1 MNSNT
6 LNSRFKEVSEQ
17 IQKAVADDPALSAMI
32 GVLLVMF
39 ENQAALNNSQSE
51 LIESQSSE
59 IKLLTKRIETL
70 TLTIE
75 KLSAKLGNKSIT
87 VRKTTNENINGKGS
101 ERKKGI
107 DSSSKEKKQKEKK
120 EVPVNDDV
128 SVTDKEVCI
137 DIDGK
142 ELSLEEARKKVGT
155 VFTGKDGRR
164 YKYVRINDSSEK
176 IDINI
181 SVRHTRYSK
190 LQVIAVDDNGNEI
203 SEVKVT
209 PTLYPKTDFLKK
221 SSMSIGLMSLI
232 LEQWLVL
239 KSPLNRISQY
249 LLRYDISYSRQ
260 QLYSY
265 TDTTAALLMPIF
277 KHMESYLKEAK
288 FIGVDE
294 TYWSCREKGKI
305 KGPPEDEPGR
315 KSHRSKSKTL
325 RSYVFGI
332 VSKQVCLYY
341 HSLERSADIPKNII
355 LDNQVSDDCF
365 IESDAFYRKMFSI
378 KKDKDGNSSRVFSHG
393 ICWVHGRRNF
403 CELVNYGTHKNGAPI
418 QEIIDNHWEKDIEDA
433 RYFIESITNCF
444 KVHNT
449 LVEKCIKNEELD
461 ICELKAK
468 ELTPLID
475 KIFDKAQNIYKA
487 IKRERANSK
496 EKLNT
501 EPERKCSS
509 RLYKAIVYMVN
520 NEERLRAFLSSP
532 YGVMTNNETEE
543 KFRELDLL
551 RNGMIASDTCKGASN
566 LTEFYSLYKTCLLHN
581 TDFRTYMKTIITTM
595 MLHINEIEFEKDAKG
610 TITGYKSHKISTEI
624 LDKLMPWNMA

>member
-142 ELSLEEARKKVGT
+142 ELSLEEARKMVGT